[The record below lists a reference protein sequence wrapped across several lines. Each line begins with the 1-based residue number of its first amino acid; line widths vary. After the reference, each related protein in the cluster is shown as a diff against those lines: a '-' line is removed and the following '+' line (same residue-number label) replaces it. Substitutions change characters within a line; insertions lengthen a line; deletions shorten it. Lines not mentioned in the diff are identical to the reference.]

1 MDNPFR
7 GTNLRVLTKSEL
19 RNTDDDSTAQPQS
32 LSKCEPENSESD
44 SRNDEEQRYL
54 AAVGGLLVKARV
66 ACGQPPLDPD
76 IEFIPA
82 CATWAEILFGVVPY
96 ARLTD
101 AYMHALRTRKSTFP
115 LNVSELCEAWRQ
127 IQESER
133 YAPKPNKSEGCP
145 VCKGTGM
152 EYFPAQ
158 RASRPCGC
166 RKAGVR

>member
-7 GTNLRVLTKSEL
+7 GTNLRVLTKSESK
-19 RNTDDDSTAQPQS
+19 NMGDDSAVQPQS
-32 LSKCEPENSESD
+32 LSKCEPGNSGLD
-44 SRNDEEQRYL
+44 SSSDEEQQYL

-76 IEFIPA
+76 IEFLPA
-82 CATWAEILFGVVPY
+82 CVTWAEILFGVVPY
-96 ARLTD
+96 ARLAD

-133 YAPKPNKSEGCP
+133 YAPKPNKSEGCLT
-145 VCKGTGM
+145 CGGTGY
-152 EYFPAQ
+152 EWLPVQ

-166 RKAGVR
+166 RKVGVK